1 MNSERFY
8 YELDEPDIN
17 AIVGGWVVYT
27 SIVALVHLKVKA
39 PKEIKTFVLLY
50 GTMLVC
56 LLSYLRKNS
65 LGMPE
70 KRIGRPLLALQ
81 IIIFSS
87 LTYLQILKDSVQK

>member
-1 MNSERFY
+1 MDSPQFY
-8 YELDEPDIN
+8 YEIDDTDFN

-27 SIVALVHLKVKA
+27 SIIALINLKVKA

-65 LGMPE
+65 FSMPK
-70 KRIGRPLLALQ
+70 KRIGKPLLLLQ